1 MARVQAVTFDLA
13 GTLLFPH
20 PSVGAV
26 YAACA
31 KRHGVDVEAAVL
43 EASFPLAFKGGPK
56 NAKPEV
62 FWKEVV
68 QRCFGPALPSSK
80 IDLVFRECWQAFD
93 VPHCLKRSPKGGPP

>member
-31 KRHGVDVEAAVL
+31 QAHGVEIEAAVL
-43 EASFPLAFKGGPK
+43 
-56 NAKPEV
+56 
-62 FWKEVV
+62 
-68 QRCFGPALPSSK
+68 
-80 IDLVFRECWQAFD
+80 
-93 VPHCLKRSPKGGPP
+93 